1 MTTYR
6 EAIYMCL
13 DLLKGS
19 SDDFSYTED
28 HIAYLLDKFR
38 ALLLRQR
45 YGNNRKKEIPYS
57 NYQTISIDLKLSTF
71 EGNNY
76 YVCKPVNGTTIP
88 YTLQLGIPRISVD
101 ADSYGDLNLEYVSRE
116 RLPYV
121 GSNRY
126 LRNFWYCALDEQNR
140 LLLKTSSI
148 RMFEDNVTNKES
160 VPTLTFRITAIF
172 ENPRELPNEITFNE
186 ETIDYLDRNI
196 PIEEGLIT
204 TLIELVVKE
213 LAGSMYIPE
222 DSINNNRDDKA
233 NLGNFI
239 QSNMKSDLAK
249 QISK

>member
-13 DLLKGS
+13 DLLKGA
-19 SDDFSYTED
+19 SDDFNCTEE

-38 ALLLRQR
+38 ALLLKQR

-57 NYQTISIDLKLSTF
+57 NYQTVTLKLELATF
-71 EGNNY
+71 EGNSY
-76 YVCKPVNGTTIP
+76 YICKPKDGETIP

-121 GSNRY
+121 GNNRY

-148 RMFEDNVTNKES
+148 RMFEASSEKEGDT
-160 VPTLTFRITAIF
+160 PTLTFRITAIF
-172 ENPRELPNEITFNE
+172 ENPRELPNEITFDE
-186 ETIDYLDRNI
+186 EATNALDRNI

-213 LAGSMYIPE
+213 LAGSVFTPK
-222 DSINNNRDDKA
+222 DDVNNAKDDNA
-233 NLGNFI
+233 DMQSFI
-239 QSNMKSDLAK
+239 ARNMKSKFAK
-249 QISK
+249 AIE